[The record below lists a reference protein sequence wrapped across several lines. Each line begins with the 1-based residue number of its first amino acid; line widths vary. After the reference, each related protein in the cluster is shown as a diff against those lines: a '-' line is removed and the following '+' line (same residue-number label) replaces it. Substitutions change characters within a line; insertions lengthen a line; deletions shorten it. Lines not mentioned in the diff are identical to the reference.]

1 MEERIAFMRRTKI
14 VCTLGPA
21 TKSDEVL
28 RRLIENGMN
37 VARQNFSHGD
47 HAGHKETHDQVVRV
61 AREMGRPVA
70 TLLDTKGP
78 EVRLKRFAD
87 GRRVNVATGSSFVL
101 TTRDVLGDEG
111 CVSITYKNLADDI
124 DAGTRILIDDGN
136 VIMRCTDIVKS
147 SDGTSDIVCTVLSG
161 GVLSDN
167 KGVNIPG
174 VKLSM
179 PYLSEADIS
188 DIRFAAEE
196 GFDYVAASFVTCEED
211 VLSVRKLLE
220 DAGRG
225 DIRIISKIE
234 NGEGV
239 KNIDDILRASD
250 GIMVA
255 RGDMGVEIPFE
266 EIPQIQKMLIKKAYN
281 ANKQVITATQM
292 LESMIHNPRPTRAE
306 TTDVANAIYDGTSAI
321 MLSGETAA
329 GEHPVE
335 AVKTMAL
342 IAETTEKA
350 IDYKK
355 RFYKLET
362 KDSVNV
368 STAISHATVS
378 AAMDLGATAIITVTK
393 TGSTARMISR
403 YRPECPVI
411 SCTTSEVTWRQMA
424 LSWGVIPLMA
434 EEMMTNTDDLIR
446 HAVQKAVEAGLLKNG
461 DLTVITAGVPL
472 GVSGTTNLMKVHIV
486 GDVLVTGR
494 GASGTGVT
502 ATACVCSSEQEALE
516 RFERGQILVIPKT
529 SAAVLPLLKNAAG
542 IITEESGEDCYA
554 AIVGMALDIPVITE
568 ARNASQILRSG
579 ISVTMDAQKGTV
591 SVGEEAKG

>member
-1 MEERIAFMRRTKI
+1 MRRTKI

-21 TKSDEVL
+21 TENEEIL

-37 VARQNFSHGD
+37 VARQNFSHGT
-47 HAGHKETHDQVVRV
+47 HESHKVTHDRIVRI
-61 AREMGRPVA
+61 AAEMGRPIA

-78 EVRLKRFAD
+78 EIRLKKFKDNARPELAS
-87 GRRVNVATGSSFVL
+87 GASFTL
-101 TTRDVLGDEG
+101 TTREVEG
-111 CVSITYKNLADDI
+111 NAERVSITYKNLADDI
-124 DAGTRILIDDGN
+124 EVGTRILIDDGN
-136 VIMRCTDIVKS
+136 VALRCADILHNE
-147 SDGTSDIVCTVLSG
+147 DGTADVICTVTSG
-161 GVLSDN
+161 GVVSNN

-179 PYLSEADIS
+179 PYLSETDIS
-188 DIRFAAEE
+188 DIRFAAKEN
-196 GFDYVAASFVTCEED
+196 FDFIAASFVTCADD
-211 VLSVRKLLE
+211 VIGVRKILE
-220 DAGRG
+220 EEGRP
-225 DIRIISKIE
+225 DIRIIAKIE

-239 KNIDDILRASD
+239 KNIDSILRVAD

-266 EIPQIQKMLIKKAYN
+266 EIPQIQKMLIKKGYN

-355 RFYKLET
+355 RFYKLEARS
-362 KDSVNV
+362 SVNV
-368 STAISHATVS
+368 STAISHATVA

-403 YRPECPVI
+403 YRPECPII
-411 SCTTSEVTWRQMA
+411 SCTTSETAMRQLNM
-424 LSWGVIPLMA
+424 SWGVIPLMA
-434 EEMMTNTDDLIR
+434 EEMMTNTDDLIH
-446 HAVQKAVEAGLLKNG
+446 HAVHKACEAGLLKNG
-461 DLTVITAGVPL
+461 DLVVITAGVPL

-486 GDVLVTGR
+486 GDVLVTGK
-494 GASGTGVT
+494 GIGKGSVT
-502 ATACVCSSEQEALE
+502 STVCVCGSEEEAQE
-516 RFERGQILVIPKT
+516 RFEAGQILCIPKT
-529 SAAVLPLLKNAAG
+529 STAILPLMKSASG
-542 IITEESGEDCYA
+542 IITEETDPECRA
-554 AIVGMALDIPVITE
+554 AIVGMTLDIPVIIG
-568 ARNASQILRSG
+568 AQNASLILKSG
-579 ISVTMDAQKGTV
+579 TAVTMDAEKGTV
-591 SVGEEAKG
+591 SSGEE

>member
-1 MEERIAFMRRTKI
+1 MRRTKI

-21 TKSDEVL
+21 TENEEIL

-37 VARQNFSHGD
+37 VARQNFSHGT
-47 HAGHKETHDQVVRV
+47 HESHKVTHDRIVRI
-61 AREMGRPVA
+61 AAEMGRPIA

-78 EVRLKRFAD
+78 EIRLKKFKD
-87 GRRVNVATGSSFVL
+87 NVRPELASGASFTL
-101 TTRDVLGDEG
+101 TTREVEG
-111 CVSITYKNLADDI
+111 NAERVSITYKNLADDI
-124 DAGTRILIDDGN
+124 EVGTRILIDDGN
-136 VIMRCTDIVKS
+136 VALRCADILHNE
-147 SDGTSDIVCTVLSG
+147 DGTADVICTVTSG
-161 GVLSDN
+161 GVVSNN

-179 PYLSEADIS
+179 PYLSETDIS
-188 DIRFAAEE
+188 DIRFAAKEN
-196 GFDYVAASFVTCEED
+196 FDFIAASFVTCADD
-211 VLSVRKLLE
+211 VIGVRKILE
-220 DAGRG
+220 EEGRP
-225 DIRIISKIE
+225 DIRIIAKIE

-239 KNIDDILRASD
+239 KNIDSILRVAD

-266 EIPQIQKMLIKKAYN
+266 EIPQIQKMLIKKGYN

-355 RFYKLET
+355 RFYKLEARS
-362 KDSVNV
+362 SVNV
-368 STAISHATVS
+368 STAISHATVA

-403 YRPECPVI
+403 YRPECPII
-411 SCTTSEVTWRQMA
+411 SCTTSETAMRQLNM
-424 LSWGVIPLMA
+424 SWGVIPLMA
-434 EEMMTNTDDLIR
+434 EEMMTNTDDLIH
-446 HAVQKAVEAGLLKNG
+446 HAVHKACEAGLLKNG
-461 DLTVITAGVPL
+461 DLVVITAGVPL

-486 GDVLVTGR
+486 GDVLVTGK
-494 GASGTGVT
+494 GIGKGSVT
-502 ATACVCSSEQEALE
+502 STVCVCGSEEEAQE
-516 RFERGQILVIPKT
+516 RFEAGQILCIPKSST
-529 SAAVLPLLKNAAG
+529 AILPLMKSASG
-542 IITEESGEDCYA
+542 IITEETDPECRA
-554 AIVGMALDIPVITE
+554 AIVGMTLDIPVIIG
-568 ARNASQILRSG
+568 AQNASLILKSG
-579 ISVTMDAQKGTV
+579 TAVTMDAEKGTV
-591 SVGEEAKG
+591 SSGEE

>member
-1 MEERIAFMRRTKI
+1 MRRTKI

-21 TKSDEVL
+21 TQTDEVMRL
-28 RRLIENGMN
+28 LIENGMN
-37 VARQNFSHGD
+37 VARQNFSHGT
-47 HAGHKETHDQVVRV
+47 HESHKAVHDRITRV
-61 AREMGRPVA
+61 ARELGRPVA

-78 EVRLKRFAD
+78 EVRLKKFKD
-87 GRRVNVATGSSFVL
+87 DQKVEIKTGDTFVL
-101 TTRDVLGDEG
+101 TTAEVEGDSSR
-111 CVSITYKNLADDI
+111 VSITYKELPNDI
-124 DAGTRILIDDGN
+124 DAGTKILIDDGN
-136 VIMRCTDIVKS
+136 VVVRCSDIIRS
-147 SDGTSDIVCTVLSG
+147 ADGTADIVCTVLNG
-161 GVLSDN
+161 GVLSNN

-179 PYLSEADIS
+179 PYLSEVDIS
-188 DIRFAAEE
+188 DIRFAARE
-196 GFDYVAASFVTCEED
+196 GYDFVAASFVTCADD
-211 VLSVRKLLE
+211 VLAVRKILE
-220 DAGRG
+220 EEGRG
-225 DIRIISKIE
+225 DIRIIAKIE

-239 KNIDDILRASD
+239 KNIDEILRVSD

-266 EIPQIQKMLIKKAYN
+266 EIPQIQKMLIKKGYN

-350 IDYKK
+350 INYKD
-355 RFYKLET
+355 RFYAL
-362 KDSVNV
+362 DSSTVNV
-368 STAISHATVS
+368 SSAISHATVA

-393 TGSTARMISR
+393 TGTTARMISR
-403 YRPECPVI
+403 YRPECPII
-411 SCTTSEVTWRQMA
+411 SCTTSEVAWRQTA

-434 EEMMTNTDDLIR
+434 EETMTNTDDLI
-446 HAVQKAVEAGLLKNG
+446 HQAVSRAVEAGLLANG

-486 GDVLVTGR
+486 GDVLVTG
-494 GASGTGVT
+494 TGVT
-502 ATACVCSSEQEALE
+502 KGTVTAPVCVASSEEDALE
-516 RFERGQILVIPKT
+516 RFEAGQILVIEKT
-529 SAAVLPLLKNAAG
+529 SNAILSVMKTAAG
-542 IITEESGEDCYA
+542 IITEEDGAESHA
-554 AIVGMALDIPVITE
+554 AIVGMTLDIPVIVGAE
-568 ARNASQILRSG
+568 NAAQILRSG
-579 ISVTMDAQKGTV
+579 TAVTVDAEKGIV
-591 SVGEEAKG
+591 SSGNE

>member
-1 MEERIAFMRRTKI
+1 MRRTKI

-21 TKSDEVL
+21 TQTDEVL
-28 RRLIENGMN
+28 RLLIENGMN
-37 VARQNFSHGD
+37 VARQNFSHGT
-47 HAGHKETHDQVVRV
+47 HESHKATHDQIVRV
-61 AREMGRPVA
+61 ARELGKPVA

-78 EVRLKRFAD
+78 EVRLKKFKD
-87 GRRVNVATGSSFVL
+87 DKKVEIKTGDTFVL
-101 TTRDVLGDEG
+101 TTADIEGD
-111 CVSITYKNLADDI
+111 CSRVSITYKNLPDDI
-124 DAGTRILIDDGN
+124 SVGTKILIDDGN
-136 VIMRCTDIVKS
+136 VVVRCSDIIKNA
-147 SDGTSDIVCTVLSG
+147 DGTAEIVCTVVNG
-161 GVLSDN
+161 GVLSNN

-179 PYLSEADIS
+179 PYLSEVDIS
-188 DIRFAAEE
+188 DIRFAAQE
-196 GFDYVAASFVTCEED
+196 GFDFIAASFVTCADD
-211 VLSVRKLLE
+211 VLAVRKILE
-220 DAGRG
+220 EEGRD

-239 KNIDDILRASD
+239 KNIDDILRVSD

-266 EIPQIQKMLIKKAYN
+266 EIPQIQKMLIKKGYN

-350 IDYKK
+350 INYKD
-355 RFYKLET
+355 RFYAL
-362 KDSVNV
+362 DSSTVNV
-368 STAISHATVS
+368 SSAISHATVA

-393 TGSTARMISR
+393 TGTTARMLSR
-403 YRPECPVI
+403 YRPECPII
-411 SCTTSEVTWRQMA
+411 SCTTSEVTWRQTA

-434 EEMMTNTDDLIR
+434 EEMMTNTDDLIH
-446 HAVQKAVEAGLLKNG
+446 HAVTKAVEAGLLDNG

-486 GDVLVTGR
+486 GDVLVTGN
-494 GASGTGVT
+494 GVT
-502 ATACVCSSEQEALE
+502 KGSVTAPICVAQSEQDALD
-516 RFERGQILVIPKT
+516 RFEAGQILVIEKT
-529 SAAVLPLLKNAAG
+529 SNAILSVLKTAAG
-542 IITEESGEDCYA
+542 IITEEDGADTHA
-554 AIVGMALDIPVITE
+554 AIVGMTLDIPVIVG
-568 ARNASQILRSG
+568 AQNAAQILRSG
-579 ISVTMDAQKGTV
+579 TAVTIDADKGIV
-591 SVGEEAKG
+591 SSGNV